1 MDAIILLALA
11 CICVLVMVVIHRDG
25 VMVGDERGRN
35 TKARTLCSH
44 CRVYEGTDTIRTH
57 EFYNQEER

>member
-11 CICVLVMVVIHRDG
+11 SIAVLVMIIIHRDG

-35 TKARTLCSH
+35 TQTLSLCTH
-44 CRVYEGTDTIRTH
+44 CRVYEGNDTIRTH

>member
-11 CICVLVMVVIHRDG
+11 SIAVLVMIIIHRDG

-35 TKARTLCSH
+35 TQTRSLCGH